1 MQTALFSDAS
11 LAAPEPK
18 SLGCSVFG
26 ACESSPHG
34 AAQIPQPRPCH
45 GAGGKSPQCE
55 ACGPA
60 PPASRG
66 LGARPQVADVLV
78 EGKEAPPRGKLMAN
92 TDEEG
97 RDPHTP
103 NDGGEDTQEF

>member
-11 LAAPEPK
+11 PAAPEPK

-45 GAGGKSPQCE
+45 SAGGKSPQCE
-55 ACGPA
+55 ARGPA

-66 LGARPQVADVLV
+66 RGTRPQVADVLV
-78 EGKEAPPRGKLMAN
+78 KEKEAPLRGKLMVN

-97 RDPHTP
+97 DTLAP
-103 NDGGEDTQEF
+103 NDGGEETREL